1 MRIRHSGGCLTPWLL
16 LFLLAASSSNADNL
30 GESFLLFLLFSGC
43 VWWRSTANHHRWIR
57 RPSCGFVAISSRRTD
72 FLLKKEKKEFLFLLH
87 CYVIGSSADVGSDF
101 DRGFCRQI
109 TKLFLAR
116 VVSILRPVASYS
128 SSYTVSLLNL
138 FFFLLFLE
146 TRHNMYTLELFD
158 FLLVFFGVYCYNIA
172 FV

>member
-1 MRIRHSGGCLTPWLL
+1 MDVLPRGC
-16 LFLLAASSSNADNL
+16 SSSCWL
-30 GESFLLFLLFSGC
+30 PLHPTPTIWVSLFFFFFFFSFFR
-43 VWWRSTANHHRWIR
+43 WRSTANHHRWI

-72 FLLKKEKKEFLFLLH
+72 FFSLKKKKKKIVFYLLSSTFFY